1 MEKIKNALIKDQMAK
16 RLTMVLLGQFI
27 MGLAVVMLRRAS
39 LGTDP
44 FSAMMLALT
53 NLTGMS
59 YGNFCALGNCVF
71 FVVEI
76 IWGRKYIGFGTLANW
91 FLLGYCV
98 DLWEFIFAKANIT
111 SPETFILKLV
121 LCLVAIVVLSFSISI
136 YQSGDIGS
144 SPYDSLP
151 LVMKEHLH
159 IPFFA
164 GRVIC
169 DGLAALVAFLTGGVI
184 GLASIIFFLTV
195 GPIAGFFNT
204 HFSEKLVSK
213 Q

>member
-1 MEKIKNALIKDQMAK
+1 MNTIKDNLIKDQMVK
-16 RLTMVLLGQFI
+16 RLIMVLLGQLI
-27 MGLAVVMLRRAS
+27 MGLAVVMLRRAE

-53 NLTGMS
+53 NLTPLS

-71 FVVEI
+71 FVIEI
-76 IWGRKYIGFGTLANW
+76 IWGRKYIGFGTIANW
-91 FLLGYCV
+91 FLLGYAV
-98 DLWEFIFAKANIT
+98 DLWEFIFKKMDIV
-111 SPETFILKLV
+111 SPETFIMKLI
-121 LCLVAIVVLSFSISI
+121 LCLAAIVILGFSISI

-151 LVMKEHLH
+151 LIMKDYLH

-169 DGLAALVAFLTGGVI
+169 DGLAALTAFLTGGVI
-184 GLASIIFFLTV
+184 GLASIIFFLSV

-204 HFSEKLVSK
+204 HFSEKLIK
-213 Q
+213 